1 MEKLT
6 QKELQVLQLLC
17 LSNKE
22 IAQILWL
29 SNGTVKN
36 YIESLLRKFESKSRT
51 TILIKALKA
60 GVLILDEVVT
70 K

>member
-36 YIESLLRKFESKSRT
+36 YIESLLRKFGSKSRT

-60 GVLILDEVVT
+60 GVLTLDEVVT